1 MLRDFARA
9 LHLIPRRRRW
19 QWAVLIPLALV
30 AAALESMGASV
41 VLALGTLVAEPG
53 RVASL
58 PLASRI
64 AAWLPHGQPREI
76 IVTATIGVI
85 VFYVTRGLLLTLIA
99 WVQETIVQRT
109 GAEVAQRLLGS
120 YLAAPY
126 VFHLRRNSASLIQA
140 VGHSVEAAF
149 SSGLGAAVNIVTEA
163 LTVIG
168 LIAVLTF
175 AAPLVTIVS
184 VATIGVVLL
193 GPLFVTRRLAVRY
206 GAEGKTLQ
214 ETLLQDLQ
222 QSLASFKEV
231 RVMGAHRHF
240 LSAFSAHRN
249 RLAAVRK
256 RQATVTTAVRVF
268 VESTFVVAIL
278 MAVILVTARGESGG
292 SLIGLMAMYA
302 YVGFRVVPAANRL
315 ILNFATFQGARPHVE
330 ALWNDFTRLERHR
343 QRARSRRQ
351 RRRCRSPTESIWN
364 R

>member
-1 MLRDFARA
+1 M
-9 LHLIPRRRRW
+9 
-19 QWAVLIPLALV
+19 
-30 AAALESMGASV
+30 
-41 VLALGTLVAEPG
+41 
-53 RVASL
+53 
-58 PLASRI
+58 
-64 AAWLPHGQPREI
+64 
-76 IVTATIGVI
+76 
-85 VFYVTRGLLLTLIA
+85 
-99 WVQETIVQRT
+99 
-109 GAEVAQRLLGS
+109 S
-120 YLAAPY
+120 Y
-126 VFHLRRNSASLIQA
+126 
-140 VGHSVEAAF
+140 
-149 SSGLGAAVNIVTEA
+149 
-163 LTVIG
+163 
-168 LIAVLTF
+168 
-175 AAPLVTIVS
+175 
-184 VATIGVVLL
+184 LL

-330 ALWNDFTRLERHR
+330 ALWSDFTRLEPTSARGANATPSETLPFERIELQSVSYAYEDGRDPALNEVSLIIHRGESVGIVGATGAGKSTLVDILLGLLDPPSGKVLDRWPRHPRRHR
-343 QRARSRRQ
+343 VVAAAYRVRATGICAPR
-351 RRRCRSPTESIWN
+351 
-364 R
+364 